1 VCQVVCDYT
10 FWMKQTEVSYKALNR
25 ADERFAVAILGGG
38 TIGAS
43 WAALLLAHGYVV
55 RLYEPAPAAHERTRT
70 LIRRQLEQLAAGPD
84 GQAAEALVTH
94 ELRDALV
101 DARLIL
107 QCAPERVEIKRS
119 LIAEVEKWVSAEVV
133 IASSSSAL
141 QPSQL
146 QEGMRHPER
155 LAVAH
160 PFNPPH
166 LVPLVEL
173 VPGKQTHSTTVDAIE
188 QLMRSLG
195 KVTIRVKME
204 LTGHVANRLTA
215 ALWREAVYLVSIGA
229 ATVTDIDLA
238 ITSGPGLRWA
248 TIGPHMAYHLAGGTG
263 GIRHYLEHLGPTQE
277 ARWSELGSPKLDQ
290 TTRELLIAGV
300 RDEAG
305 GRSIDDIEEQRD
317 RHLLEILEVFKRHF
331 PHQPT
336 GEHSG

>member
-1 VCQVVCDYT
+1 
-10 FWMKQTEVSYKALNR
+10 MKQPAVDRQLPKSAL
-25 ADERFAVAILGGG
+25 DRFTVTILGGG

-43 WAALLLAHGYVV
+43 WAALLLAHGYPV
-55 RLYEPAPAAHERTRT
+55 RLYEPSTAAHERTRV
-70 LIRRQLEQLAAGPD
+70 LIRRQLEQLATAKG
-84 GQAAEALVTH
+84 AEAAGAHVTH
-94 ELRDALV
+94 DLREALA
-101 DARLIL
+101 DARVIL
-107 QCAPERVEIKRS
+107 ECAPERLEIKRS
-119 LIAEVEKWVSAEVV
+119 LFAEVEQWVAAEVV

-173 VPGKQTHSTTVDAIE
+173 VPGRQTHSTTLDCIE
-188 QLMRSLG
+188 QLMRSLD
-195 KVTIRVKME
+195 KVTIRVQKE

-215 ALWREAVYLVSIGA
+215 ALWREAVYLVAIGA

-290 TTRELLIAGV
+290 PTRELLIAGV
-300 RDEAG
+300 NDEAA
-305 GRSIDDIEEQRD
+305 GRTIDDIEEQRD

-331 PHQPT
+331 PPQPT
-336 GEHSG
+336 GNHCG